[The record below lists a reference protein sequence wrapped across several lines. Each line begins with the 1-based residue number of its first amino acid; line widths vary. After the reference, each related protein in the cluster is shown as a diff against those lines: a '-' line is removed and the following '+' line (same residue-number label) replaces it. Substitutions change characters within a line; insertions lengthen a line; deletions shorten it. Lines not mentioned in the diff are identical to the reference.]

1 MRDPERVRRSNIIL
15 IGLVILCLLY
25 GLITRMQSGDDSF
38 YLFGFKIFGTEETQT
53 EEEAPQE
60 TPAESG
66 AEENGK

>member
-1 MRDPERVRRSNIIL
+1 MRDPERIRRSNMVL

-53 EEEAPQE
+53 EETSQE
-60 TPAESG
+60 IPAES
-66 AEENGK
+66 ATEENGK

>member
-53 EEEAPQE
+53 EEA
-60 TPAESG
+60 A
-66 AEENGK
+66 

>member
-53 EEEAPQE
+53 EEAAQE

-66 AEENGK
+66 AEESGR